1 MAHRSEF
8 LSKLVRS
15 ALGRPAR
22 GSTGAA
28 LPNGAAPPEPADG
41 AGGLSRLTRAVISGA
56 GVGEPGKRTFA
67 NAGPSVTA
75 PGGVAAAEQALPGPP
90 GLDPGIVGVVAD
102 KVLLAWLRNRYQLLF
117 PLAFDLRRLNAEQAE
132 LVLHAMIAAAQ
143 ADGSLDGQERQRI
156 ESALTLVNPR
166 ADEQTFLREALRQ
179 PKPLNELLTRVRDVE
194 TGALVYAASLL
205 AVDRRKPVNGYYLQY
220 LAARLQLSDELAES
234 LHQRFQASG

>member
-1 MAHRSEF
+1 
-8 LSKLVRS
+8 
-15 ALGRPAR
+15 
-22 GSTGAA
+22 
-28 LPNGAAPPEPADG
+28 
-41 AGGLSRLTRAVISGA
+41 LSRLTRAVISGA
-56 GVGEPGKRTFA
+56 GE
-67 NAGPSVTA
+67 AGTAA
-75 PGGVAAAEQALPGPP
+75 PGEAGASAKAPSGIADPELAQAGAS
-90 GLDPGIVGVVAD
+90 GIDPGIVGVVAD

-117 PLAFDLRRLNAEQAE
+117 PLAFDLRRLNPEQAE

-143 ADGSLDGQERQRI
+143 ADGSLDGQEQQRI

-166 ADEQTFLREALRQ
+166 ENEQAYLSEALRQ

-205 AVDRRKPVNGYYLQY
+205 ALDERKPVNGYYLKY

>member
-1 MAHRSEF
+1 MAHPSEF
-8 LSKLVRS
+8 LSNLVRS

-22 GSTGAA
+22 GSAGAA
-28 LPNGAAPPEPADG
+28 LPNAGAPAEPADG
-41 AGGLSRLTRAVISGA
+41 AGGLSRLTRAVISGP
-56 GVGEPGKRTFA
+56 GEPGTGLPGDTGMSPTA
-67 NAGPSVTA
+67 AGGLAGPELA
-75 PGGVAAAEQALPGPP
+75 QAGAS
-90 GLDPGIVGVVAD
+90 GLDPGIIGVVAD

-132 LVLHAMIAAAQ
+132 LVLHAMIAAAH

-166 ADEQTFLREALRQ
+166 EDEQAYLSEALRQ
-179 PKPLNELLTRVRDVE
+179 PKPLNELLTRVRDVQ

-205 AVDRRKPVNGYYLQY
+205 ALDQRKPVNGYYLQY

>member
-1 MAHRSEF
+1 MAHPTEF
-8 LSKLVRS
+8 LSDLVRS

-22 GSTGAA
+22 GSAGAA
-28 LPNGAAPPEPADG
+28 LPNAGAAAEPADG
-41 AGGLSRLTRAVISGA
+41 AGGLSRLTRAVISGP
-56 GVGEPGKRTFA
+56 GEPGT
-67 NAGPSVTA
+67 G
-75 PGGVAAAEQALPGPP
+75 LPGDTGTSHTAAGGLTGPELAQAGAS
-90 GLDPGIVGVVAD
+90 GLDPGIIGVVAD

-132 LVLHAMIAAAQ
+132 LVLHAMIAAAH

-166 ADEQTFLREALRQ
+166 EDEQAYLSEALRQ

-205 AVDRRKPVNGYYLQY
+205 ALDERKPVNGYYLKY